1 MKTNHEESRSA
12 TCEGLS
18 RRGFISGALGTAALL
33 GLAGCAQPK
42 TAGKADE
49 ENGGATSKEPSVPTD
64 IAETL
69 SCDIVIVGA
78 GISGLSAAVQAA
90 ENGSKV
96 IVLEAGGVAGGNGAG
111 TEGVFAVGS
120 ALQKSLNIEINEVD
134 IIRTELEEG
143 QWVTNGALWYDMVHN
158 SAANIDWLI
167 ENGVQFSGNVDNY
180 GAGLYNTMH
189 WFDNDSAVSSYI
201 EPMQA
206 KAEQLGAE
214 FRFQTTASQL
224 KQENGVVC
232 GVYAEDDKGNVIEV
246 NAKAVILA
254 SGGIGANPELLCKA
268 GMSQNQVDEMGGSMC
283 SPTVRGDGYT
293 MAMAVGGRDFLRNA
307 AIQGFQMVKA
317 FGTDTTVPYN
327 SPLNGGNGIV
337 GNGLCVWVN
346 QDGRRFNDESLA
358 MTFNMAANLGAC
370 LGNRESYA
378 LFDQAILDNCG
389 LDETD
394 RKVVEDALANND
406 GTSVFSAGTI
416 DELAEHFNL
425 DVATLS
431 ETVNRYNEF
440 CAQGFDGEF
449 GKAAAFLTPISSGP
463 FYIAR
468 IDALI
473 VVVDG
478 GIMTNIRSEVLDND
492 TLPIPGLYAVGLDGA
507 MLWRNVYTQNM
518 PGTAMANNINSGRS
532 AANAA
537 AAYIAG

>member
-1 MKTNHEESRSA
+1 M
-12 TCEGLS
+12 
-18 RRGFISGALGTAALL
+18 
-33 GLAGCAQPK
+33 
-42 TAGKADE
+42 
-49 ENGGATSKEPSVPTD
+49 
-64 IAETL
+64 
-69 SCDIVIVGA
+69 GA

-90 ENGSKV
+90 ENGNKV

-120 ALQKSLNIEINEVD
+120 VLQKNLNIEISEVD

-189 WFDNDSAVSSYI
+189 WFDNDSAVTSYI

-206 KAEQLGAE
+206 KAEQMGAE
-214 FRFQTTASQL
+214 FRFQTTATQL
-224 KQENGVVC
+224 KLENDTVC
-232 GVYAEDDKGNVIEV
+232 GVYAEDSKGNVIEV

-254 SGGIGANPELLCKA
+254 SGGIGANPELLCQA
-268 GMSQNQVDEMGGSMC
+268 GMSRNQVEEMAGSMC

-293 MAMAVGGRDFLRNA
+293 MAMAAGGRDFLRNA

-337 GNGLCVWVN
+337 GNGLCIWVN
-346 QDGRRFNDESLA
+346 QDARRFNDESLA

-378 LFDQAILDNCG
+378 IFDQAILDNCE
-389 LDETD
+389 LDESD
-394 RKVVEDALANND
+394 QKVVEDALANND
-406 GTSVFSAGTI
+406 ETSVFSANTI
-416 DELAEHFNL
+416 EELAEHFDL
-425 DVATLS
+425 DVATLA
-431 ETVNRYNEF
+431 ETVTRYNEF
-440 CAQGFDGEF
+440 CTQGFDGEF
-449 GKAAAFLTPISSGP
+449 GKAPSFLEPIATGP

-478 GIMTNIRSEVLDND
+478 GIMTSIHSEVLDDD

-518 PGTAMANNINSGRS
+518 PGTAMANNVNSGRN

-537 AAYIAG
+537 SSYIAA